1 MNIDLDKILETGAQ
15 LADSAKKTATDL
27 AQKGKKQVDLMN
39 AQTRLSKAQR
49 QLGALVYSL
58 EKNGEKNEL
67 LVKKYVDAI
76 STIEEEIETL
86 KKQESQIQTQRLHQ
100 REAPGQRI
108 HLHCTR
114 SGAGQENLPPVRRG
128 GRRGCPVLF
137 LLWGTALRSETQA

>member
-1 MNIDLDKILETGAQ
+1 
-15 LADSAKKTATDL
+15 
-27 AQKGKKQVDLMN
+27 MN

-86 KKQESQIQTQRLHQ
+86 KKQESQGQTSYTYTYT
-100 REAPGQRI
+100 APAQEPGKKTCPQ
-108 HLHCTR
+108 C
-114 SGAGQENLPPVRRG
+114 GAEVDEDA
-128 GRRGCPVLF
+128 LF
-137 LLWGTALRSETQA
+137 CSCCGAQL

>member
-58 EKNGEKNEL
+58 EKNGEKNDL

-76 STIEEEIETL
+76 SAIEEEIETL
-86 KKQESQIQTQRLHQ
+86 KKQESQGQTTYTYTYT
-100 REAPGQRI
+100 APAQEPGKKTCPQCGAEVDEDA
-108 HLHCTR
+108 LFC
-114 SGAGQENLPPVRRG
+114 SGCGAQL
-128 GRRGCPVLF
+128 
-137 LLWGTALRSETQA
+137 

>member
-58 EKNGEKNEL
+58 EKNGEKNDL

-76 STIEEEIETL
+76 SAIEEEIESL
-86 KKQESQIQTQRLHQ
+86 KKQESQTSYTYTYT
-100 REAPGQRI
+100 APAQEPGKKTCPQCGAEVDEDA
-108 HLHCTR
+108 LFC
-114 SGAGQENLPPVRRG
+114 SGCGAQL
-128 GRRGCPVLF
+128 
-137 LLWGTALRSETQA
+137 

>member
-76 STIEEEIETL
+76 STIDEEIETL
-86 KKQESQIQTQRLHQ
+86 KKQESQGQTSYTYTYT
-100 REAPGQRI
+100 APAQEPGKKTCPQ
-108 HLHCTR
+108 C
-114 SGAGQENLPPVRRG
+114 GAEVDEDA
-128 GRRGCPVLF
+128 LF
-137 LLWGTALRSETQA
+137 CSCCGAQL

>member
-1 MNIDLDKILETGAQ
+1 MNIDLDKILETGVQ

-76 STIEEEIETL
+76 SAIEEEIETL
-86 KKQESQIQTQRLHQ
+86 KKQESQGQTSYTYT
-100 REAPGQRI
+100 APAEEPGKKTCPQ
-108 HLHCTR
+108 C
-114 SGAGQENLPPVRRG
+114 GAEVDEDA
-128 GRRGCPVLF
+128 LF
-137 LLWGTALRSETQA
+137 CSCCGAQL

>member
-1 MNIDLDKILETGAQ
+1 MDKLLEKDAQ

-58 EKNGEKNEL
+58 EKNDEKNDL

-76 STIEEEIETL
+76 SAIEEEIETL
-86 KKQESQIQTQRLHQ
+86 KKQESQGQTTYSYTYTAPAQDPGKKTCPQ
-100 REAPGQRI
+100 CGAEVDEEA
-108 HLHCTR
+108 LFC
-114 SGAGQENLPPVRRG
+114 SGCGAQL
-128 GRRGCPVLF
+128 
-137 LLWGTALRSETQA
+137 

>member
-58 EKNGEKNEL
+58 EKNGEKNDL

-76 STIEEEIETL
+76 SAIEEEIETL
-86 KKQESQIQTQRLHQ
+86 KKQESQGQSTYTYTY
-100 REAPGQRI
+100 APAQEPGKKTCPQCGAEVDEDA
-108 HLHCTR
+108 LFC
-114 SGAGQENLPPVRRG
+114 SGCGAQL
-128 GRRGCPVLF
+128 
-137 LLWGTALRSETQA
+137 

>member
-76 STIEEEIETL
+76 SAIEEEIETL
-86 KKQESQIQTQRLHQ
+86 KKQD
-100 REAPGQRI
+100 
-108 HLHCTR
+108 
-114 SGAGQENLPPVRRG
+114 GQEKTAYTYTYTEPAQEPGKKTCPQCGAEVEEDALFCS
-128 GRRGCPVLF
+128 GCGAQL
-137 LLWGTALRSETQA
+137 